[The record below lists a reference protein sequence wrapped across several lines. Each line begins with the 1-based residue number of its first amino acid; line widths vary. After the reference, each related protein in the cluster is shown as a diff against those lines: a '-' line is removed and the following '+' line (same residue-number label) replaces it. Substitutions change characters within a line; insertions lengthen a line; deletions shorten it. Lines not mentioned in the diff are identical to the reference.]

1 MTRRRWWLV
10 LFITTFAITASY
22 LLFLLPQPSRQEHEI
37 WVPIEPQVIEKHLG
51 LVGRL
56 HASNQITL
64 AAPFDSIIQEVLVN
78 EGEQVEQNQT
88 LLTLDPSQLEI
99 QMRQAQAELLKTQ
112 STLQKLQNW
121 AQSPEVNRA
130 RRTVTASEQVLNNT
144 QSNLYDTMALFK
156 AGIVARMEVDTLRQQ
171 QHSQRQ
177 DLNAAKDELA
187 IILAKGQGEELKI
200 AEMESA
206 NAEAR
211 YQALENLYQG
221 QKIVAP
227 INGFIVRPITQEG
240 GKPITL
246 QKGLQVSQG
255 TPLLN
260 IIEQR
265 RFQVRARVEE
275 TDLHLL
281 EKKMIVRITGDGFSG
296 QELSGAITSIA
307 MQGQA
312 SEMQSAGA
320 WYDVIVTINDI
331 PERVQQLLRIG
342 MSAQVVV
349 ILYQNERGMVVPPEA
364 LHIGETGGSYVWYR
378 TNLNA
383 PPERINVIVKESSLI
398 GIEVGGLNQGLVRI
412 N

>member
-1 MTRRRWWLV
+1 
-10 LFITTFAITASY
+10 
-22 LLFLLPQPSRQEHEI
+22 
-37 WVPIEPQVIEKHLG
+37 
-51 LVGRL
+51 
-56 HASNQITL
+56 
-64 AAPFDSIIQEVLVN
+64 
-78 EGEQVEQNQT
+78 
-88 LLTLDPSQLEI
+88 
-99 QMRQAQAELLKTQ
+99 
-112 STLQKLQNW
+112 
-121 AQSPEVNRA
+121 
-130 RRTVTASEQVLNNT
+130 
-144 QSNLYDTMALFK
+144 
-156 AGIVARMEVDTLRQQ
+156 
-171 QHSQRQ
+171 
-177 DLNAAKDELA
+177 
-187 IILAKGQGEELKI
+187 
-200 AEMESA
+200 MESA
-206 NAEAR
+206 NAETR

-227 INGFIVRPITQEG
+227 INGFIVRPVTQEG

-260 IIEQR
+260 IIEQG

-364 LHIGETGGSYVWYR
+364 LHIGETGGNYVWYR

-398 GIEVGGLNQGLVRI
+398 GIEVQGLNQGLVRI